1 MTGRDCCILFNMI
14 SGVGFVKFNAL
25 SRYFDDPADAL
36 NASVSEL
43 MQVRGIGEILARE
56 IAGWRDKY
64 DLDAEK
70 ERAAAGGAAVITLAD
85 ADYPAVLRQIPD
97 PPLCLYAAGTLP
109 DFDAKDFIA
118 VVGSRRA
125 SNYGCRV
132 ARSLTEQAVAS
143 GWGTVSGLA
152 FGIDF
157 CAHDATVKSGGVT
170 VAVLGGGLG
179 RIHPQEHV
187 PLAKS
192 IIASGGAVVSEY
204 PMLFPVSRNSFP
216 RRNRI
221 IAALSRGVLVA
232 EAAKKSGGII
242 TANLAIDYGKA
253 VFAVPGNIDNPM
265 AEGCNE
271 LLKNGA
277 AKLTT
282 SFRDVIEEFD
292 PGAAPDL
299 FSLAEP
305 HSEYQAESGG
315 NFSENELKIIAM
327 LREKG
332 ESSFD
337 DLAIASDFQPGQLS
351 GLLAAL
357 EMKFAILQLP
367 GRRYMLR

>member
-1 MTGRDCCILFNMI
+1 M
-14 SGVGFVKFNAL
+14 S
-25 SRYFDDPADAL
+25 
-36 NASVSEL
+36 
-43 MQVRGIGEILARE
+43 
-56 IAGWRDKY
+56 
-64 DLDAEK
+64 
-70 ERAAAGGAAVITLAD
+70 
-85 ADYPAVLRQIPD
+85 
-97 PPLCLYAAGTLP
+97 LCRRRLP
-109 DFDAKDFIA
+109 DFDAQDFIA

-125 SNYGCRV
+125 SNYGCRA
-132 ARSLTEQAVAS
+132 ARNLTEQAVAA

-187 PLAKS
+187 PLARS

-204 PMLFPVSRNSFP
+204 PMLFPVSRTSFP

-221 IAALSRGVLVA
+221 IAALARGVLVA

-242 TANLAIDYGKA
+242 TANLANDYGKT
-253 VFAVPGNIDNPM
+253 VFAIPGNIDNPM
-265 AEGCNE
+265 AEGCND
-271 LLKNGA
+271 LIKNGA
-277 AKLTT
+277 AKLTS
-282 SFRDVIEEFD
+282 SFQDVIEEFN

-305 HSEYQAESGG
+305 RAEYSAEESAGF
-315 NFSENELKIIAM
+315 NANELKIIAM

-337 DLAIASDFQPGQLS
+337 DLAVNSDFQPGQLS

-357 EMKFAILQLP
+357 
-367 GRRYMLR
+367 